1 MVIICPALRIS
12 GCAQVSSELSY
23 RQVAARDYRVPEG
36 IDRHSVMVANLG
48 LGDVPLLGA
57 VLDCS
62 LEATPPNLTRV
73 SLDPDIDPKEE
84 PFIQVGKRDS
94 LPRSHGCPVD
104 TASPSRRQ
112 SHFATMPY
120 RVYGSRKQHSTK
132 KVAVKVGSHGP
143 QYRLACT
150 GSQERTSTLNP
161 VRSYFHVDSISAAG
175 IERLTAESISTF
187 RFASKTHQASSLVL
201 ALELRESLNNCQKE
215 TQDRWDEYHRN
226 EPVSHR
232 HPTAFANAV
241 VSAAV
246 SFQLPHPGR
255 AGPSTAP
262 MEASDAPGIQS
273 ANITTNDSVEP
284 AATTVAAPAPSAI
297 PKAPLA
303 AAVQQGPGI
312 SSVFCLSLSQLATLL
327 SPARGRPLVP
337 APTVPEPESQ
347 QDDDPVL
354 PAPIPIPKPSPLS
367 IPTPGISP
375 ISSGN

>member
-1 MVIICPALRIS
+1 MVIICPALCIS
-12 GCAQVSSELSY
+12 GCAQGSSELSY

-62 LEATPPNLTRV
+62 LEATPPNLTKV
-73 SLDPDIDPKEE
+73 SSDPDMDPKEE

-94 LPRSHGCPVD
+94 LPRSHGCPVV

-120 RVYGSRKQHSTK
+120 KVSGSRKQHSTK
-132 KVAVKVGSHGP
+132 KVAVKAASHGP
-143 QYRLACT
+143 RYRLART

-175 IERLTAESISTF
+175 IERLTAESMSTF
-187 RFASKTHQASSLVL
+187 CFATKIHQASSIVL
-201 ALELRESLNNCQKE
+201 ILELRERLTDCQKE

-232 HPTAFANAV
+232 HPTAFVNTV

-246 SFQLPHPGR
+246 SFQLPHPSGS
-255 AGPSTAP
+255 GPSTAP
-262 MEASDAPGIQS
+262 MEASDAPGIVQS
-273 ANITTNDSVEP
+273 ANITTDDSVEP
-284 AATTVAAPAPSAI
+284 AATTVAAPA
-297 PKAPLA
+297 
-303 AAVQQGPGI
+303 AVQQGPGI
-312 SSVFCLSLSQLATLL
+312 SSVFRSSLSQLATLL

-337 APTVPEPESQ
+337 APTVTEPKSQ
-347 QDDDPVL
+347 QDGDPVL
-354 PAPIPIPKPSPLS
+354 PVPIPIPKPSPLS
-367 IPTPGISP
+367 IPSPGISP
-375 ISSGN
+375 ISSGDEASAVLAL